1 MFFNIFL
8 QSKGG
13 ILAKACEYIQ
23 ELRSTNIRL
32 ASALKE
38 HENTAE
44 ELDALRQEL
53 AELRRENVMLKQQL
67 GPTEDD
73 STVIVTTSDD

>member
-1 MFFNIFL
+1 M

-44 ELDALRQEL
+44 ELDSLRREL
-53 AELRRENVMLKQQL
+53 AEMTRENFMLKQQL

-73 STVIVTTSDD
+73 STVIITTSDD

>member
-1 MFFNIFL
+1 M
-8 QSKGG
+8 
-13 ILAKACEYIQ
+13 AKACEYIQ

>member
-1 MFFNIFL
+1 MF

-13 ILAKACEYIQ
+13 ILAKACEYIN
-23 ELRSTNIRL
+23 ELRTTNIRL
-32 ASALKE
+32 ATTLKE

-44 ELDALRQEL
+44 ELDALR
-53 AELRRENVMLKQQL
+53 RENTELKRENNMLKQQL

-73 STVIVTTSDD
+73 STVIISTSE